1 MHDLGLPI
9 LFLAIAIY
17 IRTVCVAPRS
27 YRRSMVN
34 FPVLLMLIVI
44 SVLPPIPV
52 PKDIFVCF
60 CMICGALGAILIA
73 DLIVRARRLR
83 RSHRLHWRVP

>member
-17 IRTVCVAPRS
+17 IRTVCIAPRS

-34 FPVLLMLIVI
+34 FPVLLMLIVV
-44 SVLPPIPV
+44 SVLPPIPA
-52 PKDIFVCF
+52 PKYIFVCF
-60 CMICGALGAILIA
+60 CIICSALGAILIA
-73 DLIVRARRLR
+73 DLIVRAHRIR
-83 RSHRLHWRVP
+83 RSYRLHWRAP